1 MFCSKCGNQ
10 VADGAAF
17 CDKCGNQLNAQPQ
30 QPYQAPAQPQQPY
43 QASAQP
49 QQPYQAPAQPQ
60 YDPNFA
66 PQQAPYG
73 FAPLGMKWYKFLI
86 YFLLFAAG
94 ILNIIGGIVYLTGG
108 QYGSALEAKLVYAV
122 FSNLKTM
129 DIVYGIVC
137 IALGVFQIYTRFQLA
152 SYKAKAPSYILYM
165 YVING
170 AATAIYSFVVS
181 GMIDVLLPAES
192 AQLSGQAIGAILGAA
207 LFVWLNK
214 IYFDKRKHLFVNQ

>member
-10 VADGAAF
+10 VADGEAF

-43 QASAQP
+43 QA
-49 QQPYQAPAQPQ
+49 PAQPQ

-66 PQQAPYG
+66 PQQVPYG

-94 ILNIIGGIVYLTGG
+94 ILNILGGIVYLTGI
-108 QYGSALEAKLVYAV
+108 QYGSALEAKLVYAF

-129 DIVYGIVC
+129 DIIYGIVV

-192 AQLSGQAIGAILGAA
+192 AQLSGQGISAIIVAA